1 MANKPLAPPDYIQ
14 RFRWFLAMPVGII
27 GYEFTCCWQSRDRV
41 LLITKVRKCLEKW
54 GYSAKDVPC
63 LGFRGWVV
71 MVVAVVVRWVFLCI
85 YIYRGNLIFGVFG
98 LPACCF

>member
-14 RFRWFLAMPVGII
+14 RFRLFLAMPVGII

-63 LGFRGWVV
+63 LGFRGWVCPH
-71 MVVAVVVRWVFLCI
+71 VVFNDWVGRARLWVI
-85 YIYRGNLIFGVFG
+85 
-98 LPACCF
+98 A